1 MEINIEN
8 ETTEEFGFD
17 YNKLITTVVEGA
29 IEYINC
35 PYETIVNVTIVDDE
49 AIRNINKEYRKI
61 DKATDVLSFPMVE
74 YEIPGDFKAL
84 EEDEYNDCFDPDSG
98 QLILGDII
106 ISKDK
111 VLAQS
116 EEYGHS
122 AYRELGFLVA
132 HSMFHLFGYDHM
144 EEKERI
150 EMEGLQ
156 KELLDKLGITRDK
169 DFDSTIKLSKID
181 ADNEVLILKAKN
193 AMNNAYAPYS
203 KYKVGAAIA
212 TKTGQIFTGCN
223 IENVSYGATICAERC
238 AALKAISEGYK
249 EFTKIAIVSSSKDF
263 TYPCG
268 ICRQFLAEFGTDI
281 KFVLSNNKGEIKEK
295 MLKELLPEAFN
306 M

>member
-8 ETTEEFGFD
+8 ETIEQFGFD
-17 YNKLITTVVEGA
+17 YENLITEVVEGA
-29 IEYINC
+29 IEFINC

-49 AIRNINKEYRKI
+49 AIRQINKEYRQI
-61 DKATDVLSFPMVE
+61 DKATDVLSFPMLE
-74 YEIPGDFKAL
+74 YENPGDFDFL

-98 QLILGDII
+98 ELVLGDII

-111 VLAQS
+111 VLTQA

-122 AYRELGFLVA
+122 VYRELSFLVA

-144 EEKERI
+144 EDDERI
-150 EMEGLQ
+150 VMEKLQ

-169 DFDSTIKLSKID
+169 DFDSTIKSSKID
-181 ADNEVLILKAKN
+181 VDNKILILSAKSV
-193 AMNNAYAPYS
+193 MNNAYAPYS
-203 KYKVGAAIA
+203 NFKVGAAVA

-223 IENVSYGATICAERC
+223 IENASYGATICAERC
-238 AALKAISEGYK
+238 AVMKAISEGYK
-249 EFTKIAIVSSSKDF
+249 EFTKIAIVSSSNDF

-268 ICRQFLAEFGTDI
+268 ICRQFLVEFGNDI
-281 KFVLSNNKGEIKEK
+281 KFVLSNKNGEIKEI

>member
-8 ETTEEFGFD
+8 ETTQQFGFD
-17 YNKLITTVVEGA
+17 YEKLITTVVEGA
-29 IEYINC
+29 IEYIHC

-49 AIRNINKEYRKI
+49 TIREINKEYRQI
-61 DKATDVLSFPMVE
+61 DKATDVLSFPMIE
-74 YEIPGDFKAL
+74 YETPGDFNVL
-84 EEDEYNDCFDPDSG
+84 EKDEYMDCFDPDSG

-111 VLAQS
+111 VLKQS

-122 AYRELGFLVA
+122 VYRELSFLVA

-144 EEKERI
+144 EEDERI
-150 EMEGLQ
+150 EMEKLQ
-156 KELLDKLGITRDK
+156 KDLLCSLGITRDK
-169 DFDSTIKLSKID
+169 DFDSTIKSSRVEI
-181 ADNEVLILKAKN
+181 DNETLILAAKK

-203 KYKVGAAIA
+203 NFKVGAAIA

-238 AALKAISEGYK
+238 AAIKAVSEGYR
-249 EFTKIAIVSSSKDF
+249 EFTKIAIVSSSNDF

-268 ICRQFLAEFGTDI
+268 ICRQFLAEFGIDI